1 MPPGK
6 NTEFLS
12 GPQEKNV
19 LGRQNGMF
27 WIGISPESLSRELAA
42 RGQLDFERIWVGI
55 CRVLKGCRMLACA
68 VHGDPSLSLF

>member
-1 MPPGK
+1 
-6 NTEFLS
+6 
-12 GPQEKNV
+12 
-19 LGRQNGMF
+19 MF
-27 WIGISPESLSRELAA
+27 WIGISPESVSRELAA